1 MKSPWKFLVQ
11 LTSRARPAETRE
23 GSTGQNAETPAI
35 ESDRPQASVVPL
47 KLTQA
52 PDKSDQDENP
62 PVDLVTSPSNEPGSD
77 LDAPP
82 VAALPVEVGEVEA
95 PALDEFRQSSV
106 EAPALAPLNA
116 TNKRPSRVPQTTRP
130 AHAKKTATNV
140 VSEKT
145 AAANSGQSAQS
156 SFSRESF
163 FDEVARLDEEIRQ
176 LRSQLAQKLYLQNVQ
191 LIKMLERFN
200 LS

>member
-1 MKSPWKFLVQ
+1 M
-11 LTSRARPAETRE
+11 
-23 GSTGQNAETPAI
+23 
-35 ESDRPQASVVPL
+35 VPL

-62 PVDLVTSPSNEPGSD
+62 PVDLVTSPSDEPGSD

-116 TNKRPSRVPQTTRP
+116 TNKKALTSTADDAASTR
-130 AHAKKTATNV
+130 
-140 VSEKT
+140 
-145 AAANSGQSAQS
+145 
-156 SFSRESF
+156 
-163 FDEVARLDEEIRQ
+163 EENRNQ
-176 LRSQLAQKLYLQNVQ
+176 CGFEENCRRK
-191 LIKMLERFN
+191 
-200 LS
+200 